1 MRSLYKILL
10 KLCQILAWVLA
21 FIVVPILSALW
32 IISTVAVIIIF
43 QMLLT
48 LHPSLGRKVD
58 HMFQVTFL
66 DHLFPSK

>member
-1 MRSLYKILL
+1 MTSLYKILL

-21 FIVVPILSALW
+21 FVTVPILSALW
-32 IISTVAVIIIF
+32 IISAVAIVIIF

-58 HMFQVTFL
+58 RMFQVKFI
-66 DHLFPSK
+66 DRLFPLH

>member
-1 MRSLYKILL
+1 MRSVYKILL

-21 FIVVPILSALW
+21 FVTVPILSALW
-32 IISTVAVIIIF
+32 IICTVAVIIIF
-43 QMLLT
+43 QMLLV

-58 HMFQVTFL
+58 RMFQVTFL

>member
-1 MRSLYKILL
+1 MRSVYKILL

-66 DHLFPSK
+66 DYLFPSK